1 MAFTEDLSVFFSTAG
16 FAVEA
21 TFVPASGGAAQSAQV
36 IFDSPTDDVMGGDS
50 FSNEYSIMYQA
61 SQLPSVRKGDR
72 GVVDG
77 VTYRVREVRLMDDG
91 RIKQAILTKL

>member
-1 MAFTEDLSVFFSTAG
+1 M
-16 FAVEA
+16 EA
-21 TFVPASGGAAQSAQV
+21 TFVPASGGAAQTPQV
-36 IFDSPTDDVMGGDS
+36 IFDSPTNDVLGADS
-50 FSNEYSIMYQA
+50 FSTDYSIMYQA

-77 VTYRVREVRLMDDG
+77 VTYKVREVRLMDDG

>member
-36 IFDSPTDDVMGGDS
+36 IFDSPTESVMSGDS

-61 SQLPSVRKGDR
+61 SQMPAVRKGDR

-77 VTYRVREVRLMDDG
+77 VTYKIREVRLMDDG
-91 RIKQAILTKL
+91 RIKQAILTRL